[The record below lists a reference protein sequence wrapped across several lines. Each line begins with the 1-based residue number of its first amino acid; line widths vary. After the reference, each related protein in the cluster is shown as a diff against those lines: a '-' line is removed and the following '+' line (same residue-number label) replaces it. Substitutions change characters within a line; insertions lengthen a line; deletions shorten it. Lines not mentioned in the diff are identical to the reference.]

1 MRKIKNKNIK
11 NILILGNSPKF
22 KDLSKIKINFRKLRL
37 LNGEKCKWKKISKY
51 NLILVCGY
59 DYSLLT
65 KNYEIFYKNN
75 VLLPIK
81 IISKSSTLKLKLFIL
96 IH

>member
-1 MRKIKNKNIK
+1 MEKN
-11 NILILGNSPKF
+11 F
-22 KDLSKIKINFRKLRL
+22 
-37 LNGEKCKWKKISKY
+37 SKY

-81 IISKSSTLKLKLFIL
+81 IISKSSTSKTKIIYINTLSKNKSYTLSRYEFSKNELASL
-96 IH
+96 ITQSFKIIIYVI